1 MKLKE
6 LPELDRPRERLFR
19 SGVRALSDRELVAI
33 LLGSGMLGQS
43 AIDLAS
49 VLIGDSDRGLADLA
63 RLDPHALKL
72 VPGIG
77 TAKAARVAA
86 AFELARRAGLPE
98 EIKRIFCSADVAVAA
113 IPHLR
118 GLATERVVVIACDHG
133 GAVLRVALL
142 SEGGTSQSLI
152 PVTDVLKIVLSVGGV
167 RFAVAHN
174 HPSGSLEPSDA
185 DTKVTS
191 QLRAAASAVGLR
203 FLDHVIVT
211 ETEWSRIP

>member
-1 MKLKE
+1 MKVKD

-33 LLGSGMLGQS
+33 LLGSGKRGQD

-49 VLIGDSDRGLADLA
+49 VLIGDGERGLPNLA
-63 RLDPHALKL
+63 RADPHVLKL

-77 TAKAARVAA
+77 VAKAARVTA

-98 EIKRIFCSADVAVAA
+98 EIKRISRSADVAVAA
-113 IPHLR
+113 IPYLR
-118 GLATERVVVIACDHG
+118 GLPSERVVVIVCDHG
-133 GAVLRVALL
+133 GGVLRVAPL
-142 SEGGTSQSLI
+142 SEGGTSESLI
-152 PVTDVLKIVLSVGGV
+152 PVTDVFKTVLSVGGT

-174 HPSGSLEPSDA
+174 HPSGSLKPSDA
-185 DTKVTS
+185 DTQVTS
-191 QLRAAASAVGLR
+191 QLRAAAAAVGLR

-211 ETEWSRIP
+211 ETGWSRIP